1 MVLCEAC
8 GKEVLEGKRFCTSF
22 GAVIT
27 PPPIY
32 SGTVVMEE
40 QTEKNAGL
48 VTWIKKIPL
57 ITNPYLV
64 LQCIFIQFGIAIV
77 MGRFFSLITGREW
90 ALLTRFL
97 ILGAGLSVLML
108 IIMTV
113 QSADAKVEF
122 HIGED
127 DRFINILKATYGEK
141 VHMPFG

>member
-1 MVLCEAC
+1 MVICEAC
-8 GKEVLEGKRFCTSF
+8 GKDVLEGNRFCTSC

-113 QSADAKVEF
+113 QSADVKVEF